1 MLYPRQVVEWLP
13 IAVGGLLLAGMLRAW
28 VRPNRQSGKQSPRS
42 PSPLGA
48 PPSSLVALARH
59 LGLTLDGNTAFG
71 TVSDTKV
78 SLTTDEQ
85 GTVVLSASL
94 GRPLQGITLVRP
106 RAPDD
111 PTRPA
116 VAVGPGFDRVLVLRA
131 QSARIA
137 REELTGALG
146 DALLRAALERLEPEL
161 ESSTIRLRVP
171 PGRPV
176 HELRGAAEQLL
187 AIARVAGPRTVV
199 DPTAPAE
206 RRAIAAWKR
215 IAAALGGKLAE
226 PGLAFGIV
234 RPEGTYSLELAPTLR
249 AAHIELELVTPIAT
263 YLTVTDTEH
272 APEAMQ
278 SDDHL
283 LGDDGFDAAFVVNG
297 DPEEATRVLRPEA
310 RQALLALQHEGAAV
324 QLAPTTLSVTTAGP
338 PTDEH
343 EIERLLE
350 AMARVVEA
358 LTEREAPAAY
368 R

>member
-1 MLYPRQVVEWLP
+1 MVEWLP

-28 VRPNRQSGKQSPRS
+28 IRPKHESGRQGPRP
-42 PSPLGA
+42 PSPLRA
-48 PPSSLVALARH
+48 PPPSLVALARH

-71 TVSDTKV
+71 SVNDTKV
-78 SLTTDEQ
+78 TLTTDEQ
-85 GTVVLSASL
+85 GRVVLSASL
-94 GRPLQGITLVRP
+94 SRPLQGITLVRP
-106 RAPDD
+106 RSPDD

-116 VAVGPGFDRVLVLRA
+116 VAIGPGFDRVLVIQA
-131 QSARIA
+131 QAVRIA

-146 DALLRAALERLEPEL
+146 DAVLRAALERLEPEL
-161 ESSTIRLRVP
+161 ERSTIRLRAP
-171 PGRPV
+171 QDCPV

-187 AIARVAGPRTVV
+187 AIARVAGQRTVV

-226 PGLAFGIV
+226 PSLAFGIE
-234 RPEGTYSLELAPTLR
+234 RPEGAYSLELDPNLQ

-278 SDDHL
+278 SDDRL
-283 LGDDGFDAAFVVNG
+283 LGDDRFDSAYVVNG
-297 DPEEATRVLRPEA
+297 DPEEATRLLRPEA
-310 RQALLALQHEGAAV
+310 REALMALQQDGTAV
-324 QLAPTTLSVTTAGP
+324 QLGPTTLSVTTAGP
-338 PTDEH
+338 PTDES

>member
-28 VRPNRQSGKQSPRS
+28 GRPSREGGKRTPPS
-42 PSPLGA
+42 PSPPHA

-59 LGLTLDGNTAFG
+59 LGLTLDGNTASG
-71 TVSDTKV
+71 TVNDTKV
-78 SLTTDEQ
+78 TLTTDEQ
-85 GTVVLSASL
+85 GRVVLSASL
-94 GRPLQGITLVRP
+94 RRPLQGITLVRP

-116 VAVGPGFDRVLVLRA
+116 VAVGPGFDQVLVLRA
-131 QSARIA
+131 QSDRIA

-161 ESSTIRLRVP
+161 ESSSIRLRVP

-187 AIARVAGPRTVV
+187 AIARDAGVRTVV

-215 IAAALGGKLAE
+215 IAAALANKLAE
-226 PGLAFGIV
+226 PDLAFSIV
-234 RPEGTYSLELAPTLR
+234 RPEGTYSLELDPTLH
-249 AAHIELELVTPIAT
+249 AARIELALATPIAT
-263 YLTVTDTEH
+263 YLTVTSTEH

-283 LGDDGFDAAFVVNG
+283 LGDDRFDSAFVVNG
-297 DPEEATRVLRPEA
+297 DPEEATAVLRAEA
-310 RQALLALQHEGAAV
+310 REALLALGQDGAAV
-324 QLAPTTLSVTTAGP
+324 QLDPTMLSVTTAGP
-338 PTDEH
+338 PSDEG
-343 EIERLLE
+343 EVEQLLR
-350 AMARVVEA
+350 AMARVVDA
-358 LTEREAPAAY
+358 LTERVGPAAY